1 MEYRKKK
8 LIIIF
13 SSFIV
18 LILTILISLMM
29 GRYSLSF
36 GDGFAI
42 LKCLLTGESISNNEE
57 LYNAFTIF
65 FDIRLP
71 RILAAVLIGGA
82 LAASGVML
90 QSIFANPLVSPGIMG
105 VLSGASFGAA
115 LGIVIFS
122 SWVLVQISSFVFG
135 MASLLFAL
143 FIAGI
148 YRSVSPLLLVLGGMI
163 STALFN
169 ALLSIVKMV
178 ADPNDELASIVFW
191 LMGSLSLVDT
201 GNTLYTAGIPLFV
214 VMIASILLGGVLN
227 LLAMGDEEAKSLGI
241 NASAYRV
248 FVIIVSGFLA
258 SMTIVIAGNIGWVGL
273 IIPHISRMII
283 GPDNRYLLPL
293 SIIIGGIFLL
303 VADTIVRT
311 LFPVDIPLGIVT
323 SIVGIIVFIV
333 VLKNNRKGWKA

>member
-1 MEYRKKK
+1 MENRKTKY
-8 LIIIF
+8 IILV
-13 SSFIV
+13 SSLVVLFI
-18 LILTILISLMM
+18 TILLSLMM

-36 GDGFAI
+36 GDGIEIFKYI
-42 LKCLLTGESISNNEE
+42 ITGKDITENEE

-65 FDIRLP
+65 FQIRLP

-82 LAASGVML
+82 LSASGVML

-115 LGIVIFS
+115 FGIVAFS
-122 SWVLVQISSFVFG
+122 NWVMVQTSSFVFG
-135 MASLLFAL
+135 MLSLFIAL
-143 FIAGI
+143 LIAGI
-148 YRSVSPLLLVLGGMI
+148 YKSISPLLLVLGGMI
-163 STALFN
+163 SSALFN

-191 LMGSLSLVDT
+191 LMGSLSLVDI
-201 GNTLYTAGIPLFV
+201 GSTLYTAGIPLLV
-214 VMIASILLGGVLN
+214 VMIASIALGGVLN
-227 LLAMGDEEAKSLGI
+227 LLAMGDDEAKSLGI
-241 NASAYRV
+241 NASAYRI

-293 SIIIGGIFLL
+293 SIIVGGIFLL

-311 LFPVDIPLGIVT
+311 VFPVDIPLGIVT
-323 SIVGIIVFIV
+323 SIVGIVVFII
-333 VLKNNRKGWKA
+333 VLKNNRKGWR